1 MPTVPQRP
9 HVSCHHAPHH
19 LQHSLPLHELCSNHT
34 VFCLFSEHTKL
45 RTFALADSSA
55 WKTLPPVFIWLTPT
69 YLSHPIKV
77 HLLSSRGL
85 SYRLLSLKDAPPPL
99 LALSNSS
106 CFYCLYI
113 TLPATTLS
121 ICRFILFLFL
131 PTLTL
136 PPHKHNFSIK

>member
-1 MPTVPQRP
+1 MHLTTFSTHSPCMNYAPTTRFSVCSLNTPSSGLLHWLTLLPGKPCPQI
-9 HVSCHHAPHH
+9 
-19 LQHSLPLHELCSNHT
+19 
-34 VFCLFSEHTKL
+34 
-45 RTFALADSSA
+45 
-55 WKTLPPVFIWLTPT
+55 FIWLTPT

-77 HLLSSRGL
+77 HLPQQQRGL

-131 PTLTL
+131 PLLLSL
-136 PPHKHNFSIK
+136 PTKHNFQLSRDQIGFIYGYSL